1 MTLWFLGALA
11 VAGDGVV
18 HAAEHGVHVAERH
31 PSGEGGEGPLLAHLV
46 VGLDSLVVGL
56 GCGGRFL
63 GLPLR
68 NRYATSAA
76 LWAARAEYLP
86 FTRA

>member
-1 MTLWFLGALA
+1 LGSLEPLA
-11 VAGDGVV
+11 VAGDGVI
-18 HAAEHGVHVAERH
+18 HAAEHGVRVAKRH
-31 PSGEGGEGPLLAHLV
+31 PSREGGEGPLLTHLV
-46 VGLDSLVVGL
+46 IGLDSLVVGL
-56 GCGGRFL
+56 DIGDMFL

-68 NRYATSAA
+68 HRYATSVA

>member
-1 MTLWFLGALA
+1 MTLWF
-11 VAGDGVV
+11 
-18 HAAEHGVHVAERH
+18 EQH

-46 VGLDSLVVGL
+46 VGLGSLVVDL
-56 GCGGRFL
+56 GSGGKFL

-68 NRYATSAA
+68 HRYATSAA
-76 LWAARAEYLP
+76 LWAAHAEYLP